1 MSGAGMSAPGMSGPL
16 LEVRDLARHF
26 RRRGGQPPLKAV
38 DGVSFTIAP
47 GTVLGVVGESG
58 CGKST
63 LARLVMAL
71 DRPSRGQVLFED
83 QDLFAQRASALARL
97 RRGFQM
103 VFQDPYGSLDPRQ
116 RVARIVGEPL
126 HLEPAARHGRA
137 RRARIEEALA
147 AVGLGPADAE
157 RYPHQFSG
165 GQRQRIAIARALV
178 SRPKLVVADEP
189 VSALDLSIQAQV
201 LNLLMDLR
209 DRQGL
214 AFLFIS
220 HNLAVVEA
228 LADRIAVMYRGRFVE
243 TGPAEAIFRRPLHP
257 YTRLLL
263 AAEPRLDQ
271 PHRRADKVSAP
282 AAPPL
287 SPSDW
292 ATGCAFADRCPYVVA
307 DCRSRAPSL
316 AALGPEHDVA
326 CHRAGEI

>member
-1 MSGAGMSAPGMSGPL
+1 VSGAVI
-16 LEVRDLARHF
+16 EVRDLARHY
-26 RRRGGQPPLKAV
+26 RQRGGGVLKAV
-38 DGVSFTIAP
+38 DGVSFAIVP

-71 DRPSRGQVLFED
+71 DRPSAGRVLFEG
-83 QDLFAQRASALARL
+83 QELFSQRPAALARL

-116 RVARIVGEPL
+116 PVARIVAEPL
-126 HLEPAARHGRA
+126 HLEPAAPRGRQ
-137 RRARIEEALA
+137 RRERINEALA
-147 AVGLGPADAE
+147 DVGLTAEDAA

-165 GQRQRIAIARALV
+165 GQRQRIAIARALI

-243 TGPAEAIFRRPLHP
+243 IGPAEAIFRRPMHP
-257 YTRLLL
+257 YTRLLME
-263 AAEPRLDQ
+263 AEPRLDR
-271 PHRRADKVSAP
+271 PRRWMRKAPPAQAAREAP
-282 AAPPL
+282 AAPA
-287 SPSDW
+287 DW
-292 ATGCAFADRCPYVVA
+292 TTGCAFAARCPHVTTECRVRVPAPVGIDGEHVA
-307 DCRSRAPSL
+307 
-316 AALGPEHDVA
+316 A
-326 CHRAGEI
+326 CHRVGEI

>member
-1 MSGAGMSAPGMSGPL
+1 VSGMV
-16 LEVRDLARHF
+16 LEVRDLARHY
-26 RRRGGQPPLKAV
+26 RQRGTGNVLKAV
-38 DGVSFTIAP
+38 DGVSFAIAP

-71 DRPSRGQVLFED
+71 DRPSAGHVLFEG
-83 QDLFAQRASALARL
+83 QELFSQRPPALARL

-116 RVARIVGEPL
+116 PVARIVAEPL
-126 HLEPAARHGRA
+126 HLESAAPRGRQ
-137 RRARIEEALA
+137 RRERINEALA
-147 AVGLGPADAE
+147 EVGLTAEDAA

-165 GQRQRIAIARALV
+165 GQRQRIALARALI

-228 LADRIAVMYRGRFVE
+228 LADHIAVMYCGRFVE
-243 TGPAEAIFRRPLHP
+243 TGPAEAIFRRPVHP
-257 YTRLLL
+257 YTRLLMD
-263 AAEPRLDQ
+263 AELGLDGPGRHAREVPRPEVQ
-271 PHRRADKVSAP
+271 REARTAP
-282 AAPPL
+282 AG
-287 SPSDW
+287 W
-292 ATGCAFADRCPYVVA
+292 ATGCAFAARCPHAVA
-307 DCRSRAPSL
+307 ECRVRVPAPV
-316 AALGPEHDVA
+316 AIDGGHVAA
-326 CHRAGEI
+326 CHRVGEI

>member
-1 MSGAGMSAPGMSGPL
+1 
-16 LEVRDLARHF
+16 V
-26 RRRGGQPPLKAV
+26 LKAV
-38 DGVSFTIAP
+38 DGVSFAIAP

-71 DRPSRGQVLFED
+71 DRPSAGRVLFEG
-83 QDLFAQRASALARL
+83 QDLFAQQPAALARL

-116 RVARIVGEPL
+116 RVARIVAEPL
-126 HLEPAARHGRA
+126 HLEPAAPRGRE
-137 RRARIEEALA
+137 RRKRINEALA
-147 AVGLGPADAE
+147 DVGLTAEDAV

-165 GQRQRIAIARALV
+165 GQRQRIAIARALI

-243 TGPAEAIFRRPLHP
+243 TGPAEAIFRRPMHP

-263 AAEPRLDQ
+263 EAEPRLDA
-271 PHRRADKVSAP
+271 PRRHTREG
-282 AAPPL
+282 PPL
-287 SPSDW
+287 EVQRKARATPAGWS
-292 ATGCAFADRCPYVVA
+292 TGCAFAARCPHVVA
-307 DCRSRAPSL
+307 ECRSRVPAPVAIDAEH
-316 AALGPEHDVA
+316 AAV
-326 CHRAGEI
+326 CHRVGKI

>member
-1 MSGAGMSAPGMSGPL
+1 VNGTL
-16 LEVRDLARHF
+16 LEVRDLARHY
-26 RRRGGQPPLKAV
+26 RQRGGQSLLKAV
-38 DGVSFTIAP
+38 DGVSFAIAP

-71 DRPSRGQVLFED
+71 DRPSGGQVLFEG
-83 QDLFAQRASALARL
+83 QDLFTQRGGALARL

-116 RVARIVGEPL
+116 RVGRIVAEPL
-126 HLEPAARHGRA
+126 HLEPAALRGRE
-137 RRARIEEALA
+137 RRERVEQVLSD
-147 AVGLGPADAE
+147 VGLGPEDAQ
-157 RYPHQFSG
+157 RHPHQFSG

-228 LADRIAVMYRGRFVE
+228 LADRIAVMYHGRFVE
-243 TGPAEAIFRRPLHP
+243 TGPAEAIFRRPMHP
-257 YTRLLL
+257 YTRLLM
-263 AAEPRLDQ
+263 AAEPRLNA
-271 PHRRADKVSAP
+271 PRRHGRRAAP
-282 AAPPL
+282 AQTASEVPVLPT
-287 SPSDW
+287 DW
-292 ATGCAFADRCPYVVA
+292 TTGCAFAARCPHVVA
-307 DCRSRAPSL
+307 ECHSRVPVPVAFER
-316 AALGPEHDVA
+316 EHAVA
-326 CHRAGEI
+326 CHRLGKI